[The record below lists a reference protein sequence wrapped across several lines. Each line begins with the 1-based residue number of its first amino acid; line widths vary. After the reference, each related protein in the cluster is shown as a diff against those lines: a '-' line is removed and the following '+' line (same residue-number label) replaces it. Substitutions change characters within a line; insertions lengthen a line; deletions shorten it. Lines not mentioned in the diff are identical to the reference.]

1 MLIKLPAI
9 EKCRL
14 CGGHGRI
21 VKSMLYGAAAYRV
34 ECEFCHISTEYV
46 LVGLNG
52 IPGSSCVS
60 YNTPSIAKHNAVV
73 LWNRLPIHRYSCL
86 GTADRIKS
94 AERRGIINVGGAS
107 A

>member
-21 VKSMLYGAAAYRV
+21 VKSMLYGAAYRV